1 MRIVPKRLNWTILA
15 AALALSIASAN
26 AQNPANP
33 QQAPAGDAGP
43 AINYT
48 DPLKFMQQGGPLMW
62 PILLC
67 SVASIT
73 FGLER
78 FVALRRARV
87 IPNGFVRRF
96 FVAIQN
102 GEFDRPTAVAFCK
115 MNPSPTANVF
125 AAAVRLWGRPLP
137 EVNEAVR
144 EAGEREAASLR
155 RNLRALNASANIS
168 TLLGLLGTVIGMIDA
183 FNTVAISRALGRA
196 ELLAHGIA
204 VALLTT
210 AFGLVVAI
218 PSVLMYNF
226 FASRAERLLYEI
238 DAAAADLVDTVA
250 NEGRITPPAPQ
261 PSIPHPPPRPKA
273 NVRA

>member
-1 MRIVPKRLNWTILA
+1 MRNARNGSIRMLQGLA
-15 AALALSIASAN
+15 GATLLASTPWAMS
-26 AQNPANP
+26 QT
-33 QQAPAGDAGP
+33 APGAPSGP

-48 DPLKFMQQGGPLMW
+48 DPLKFMQQGGPIMW

-73 FGLER
+73 FALER
-78 FVALRRARV
+78 FVALRRRRV
-87 IPNGFVRRF
+87 VPASFVHRF
-96 FVAIQN
+96 FVAVQN

-115 MNPSPTANVF
+115 MNPSPTATVF
-125 AAAVRLWGRPLP
+125 AAAVRLWGKPLP
-137 EVNEAVR
+137 EINEAVR
-144 EAGEREAASLR
+144 DAGEREAAALR
-155 RNLRALNASANIS
+155 RNLRALNASANIA

-218 PSVLMYNF
+218 PSVLLYNY
-226 FASRAERLLYEI
+226 FASRVERMLYEI
-238 DAAAADLVDTVA
+238 DAAAADLVDLIAGESRVA
-250 NEGRITPPAPQ
+250 VAPPAHVP
-261 PSIPHPPPRPKA
+261 PHVGPARHKA
-273 NVRA
+273 AAHV